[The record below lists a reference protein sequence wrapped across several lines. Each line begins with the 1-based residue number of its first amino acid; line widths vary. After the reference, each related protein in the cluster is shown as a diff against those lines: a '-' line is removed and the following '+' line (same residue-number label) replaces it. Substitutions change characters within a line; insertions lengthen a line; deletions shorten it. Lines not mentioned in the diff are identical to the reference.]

1 MRDLTKTGFSTN
13 SPQRSYYTLCEKIE
27 GLESKLNRLGS
38 GKFER
43 FSRKEKIAVKNCR

>member
-27 GLESKLNRLGS
+27 GLESKLNRLEQGL
-38 GKFER
+38 
-43 FSRKEKIAVKNCR
+43 IDAVVKLNRL